1 MNYVNQ
7 PRVLYQIDPAVVAV
21 TIYGDVCR
29 LERPGLIACR
39 VVNLIHFGVYCLTRN
54 HIDLQVINAPKLAQ
68 SQSLGL
74 QAKDWGILKNGGRLN
89 WI

>member
-1 MNYVNQ
+1 MLDKG
-7 PRVLYQIDPAVVAV
+7 PLKA
-21 TIYGDVCR
+21 T
-29 LERPGLIACR
+29 
-39 VVNLIHFGVYCLTRN
+39 

-74 QAKDWGILKNGGRLN
+74 QAKDWEILKNGGRLN